1 MLRFCD
7 GFCGAID
14 ATFLLGL
21 YWFTEGI
28 DVGDKLRACRCYG
41 VGCCAIWSLFEPRLC
56 LLVSF

>member
-14 ATFLLGL
+14 AMFFLGL
-21 YWFTEGI
+21 YWFAEGI

-41 VGCCAIWSLFEPRLC
+41 VGCCAIWEF
-56 LLVSF
+56 V